1 VRAARLVA
9 RGVLLLL
16 ALLVPTSALSAQGIR
31 DGFWLEVAAGQG
43 TVRNTC
49 AGCPGVTVGFGTTSA
64 IRVGGGLNQR
74 VLVGAELLT
83 LHSPRVTL
91 RPGVDPVESTHT
103 SLVPVVLWY
112 VGRSGFFLKA
122 GAGLAR
128 GDFEVIEGLGAGQSV
143 TKTGSGLAFAV
154 GFDVA
159 VMRWFALTA
168 NLGTYVTAIGDVTV
182 NGELVDDVIATMYEA
197 GVGITFR

>member
-1 VRAARLVA
+1 LAALT
-9 RGVLLLL
+9 LLTLGGDEL
-16 ALLVPTSALSAQGIR
+16 AAQGIR
-31 DGFWLEVAAGQG
+31 DGFWLEVSAGQG

-49 AGCPGVTVGFGTTSA
+49 AGCPGVTVGFGTTRA
-64 IRVGGGLNQR
+64 LRVGAGLNQR
-74 VLVGAELLT
+74 VLVGVEALAL
-83 LHSPRVTL
+83 SSADVTL
-91 RPGVDPVESTHT
+91 RSGVAPVDSQHL

-128 GDFEVIEGLGAGQSV
+128 GSFTVASGPAAGQEVS
-143 TKTGSGLAFAV
+143 KTGSGLAFAV

-182 NGELVDDVIATMYEA
+182 NGDLVDDVIATVYEA
-197 GVGITFR
+197 GVGITLR